1 MSRRLMR
8 QYLGNR
14 SITIWTALLARAAG
28 KLTAQS
34 VVTALI
40 LGSTMPAPIKGRSK
54 KLHLLSDN
62 SRARF
67 NAVSVLLILLL
78 LPSVSMAGT
87 VYFYTPQSVGNISGR
102 AYADSDAPL
111 HWLNMSTFGE
121 TSSAVSQTISGWNV
135 GDFSGVVS
143 PSPVGSY
150 QLGINNSAYGSSAV
164 QMTDTAVG
172 AQVNTF
178 TIPGGSSYNNN
189 LANAQVQYKWDAAD
203 NLTPWAYTTSNFN
216 FSFYLEVPNSYFTG
230 GAVGY
235 VVSSILVTDQNN
247 HSLWIQASAYDNRG
261 VGSSGIHEYIG
272 FDSGTDTAFADS
284 FYDPNKT
291 TRYLSE
297 SANSNSSTGST
308 WSGLRWYGYS
318 INRTQLLNAV
328 NDANSKYGIG
338 LSTNPANYTLRFISI
353 QDEIA
358 WPTGNGWLPFG
369 ADQIWAYE
377 TY

>member
-1 MSRRLMR
+1 MK
-8 QYLGNR
+8 QYLENT
-14 SITIWTALLARAAG
+14 INTIWATLLVRAPGRLTGRSVA
-28 KLTAQS
+28 TAQ
-34 VVTALI
+34 VF
-40 LGSTMPAPIKGRSK
+40 GSSLPVSATSRPRTVC
-54 KLHLLSDN
+54 LLRGN
-62 SRARF
+62 SGTRF
-67 NAVSVLLILLL
+67 NPVSVLLVLLL
-78 LPSVSMAGT
+78 VPGVSMAGT

-102 AYADSDAPL
+102 AYADGDAPL

-150 QLGINNSAYGSSAV
+150 QLGINNSAYGSAAV

-189 LANAQVQYKWDAAD
+189 LANAQVQYKWSAAD
-203 NLTPWAYTTSNFN
+203 NLTPWAYSTSNFN
-216 FSFYLEVPNSYFTG
+216 FSFYLEVPSSYFTG

-235 VVSSILVTDQNN
+235 VMSSILVSDENN
-247 HSLWIQASAYDNRG
+247 HSLWIQASAYDVRG

-272 FDSGTDTAFADS
+272 FDPGTDTAFADS

-318 INRTQLLNAV
+318 INRTQLLNAI

-358 WPTGNGWLPFG
+358 WPSGNGWLPFG